1 MPTFLSDPAPAFYL
15 VLLAFVVITAA
26 VAGRNQ
32 DRRSIIRF
40 AIALA
45 ALLVVYGID
54 KAVES
59 PREEAVRRIQAMAD
73 AADAKNPDRFV
84 EHLADS
90 VEFRNS
96 AKPVV
101 LKKEAVHNL
110 PFWSVLRQYN
120 VTVRVWDF
128 SRDDF
133 RRIDDNNLEVGF
145 SAKGETEGKMI
156 PIYMKGEFKKQPD
169 GKWKLT
175 AFASYDFARHD

>member
-1 MPTFLSDPAPAFYL
+1 MGSAIPMPTFLSDPAPAFYL
-15 VLLAFVVITAA
+15 IVLAFVVITAA

-40 AIALA
+40 AVALA
-45 ALLVVYGID
+45 VLLAVYGID

-59 PREEAVRRIQAMAD
+59 PREEAVRRIEAMAH

-96 AKPVV
+96 AQPIV
-101 LKKEAVHNL
+101 LKKGAVHNL
-110 PFWSVLRQYN
+110 PFWSLLRQYN
-120 VTVRVWDF
+120 VRVTVWDF

-133 RRIDDNNLEVGF
+133 RLIDDNTLEIGF
-145 SAKGETEGKMI
+145 SAKGEVE
-156 PIYMKGEFKKQPD
+156 
-169 GKWKLT
+169 
-175 AFASYDFARHD
+175 